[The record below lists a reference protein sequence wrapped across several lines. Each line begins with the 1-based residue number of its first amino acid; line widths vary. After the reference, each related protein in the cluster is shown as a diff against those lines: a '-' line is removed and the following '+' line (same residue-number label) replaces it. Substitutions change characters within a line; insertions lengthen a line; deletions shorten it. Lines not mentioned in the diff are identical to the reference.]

1 MPVSLTFNLL
11 GAGRLGRSLGRL
23 IATGREAVLQD
34 VLTTRADSAVS
45 AVAFI
50 GAGRAVHDL
59 AALRPAGLWL
69 LTPPDAA
76 IAPLATAL
84 AGTGLLRSGDVVCH
98 CSGALPSSLLAPLR
112 AAGAAV
118 ASVHPLKSFAD
129 PAAAAASFAGT
140 WCTAEGDAEALQCL
154 QPLFE
159 RLGARVA
166 RMDAAGKTL
175 YHAAAVL
182 MCNDLV
188 ALMEAGLRSAEAAGL
203 AREAALAMFG
213 PLVRETLDNVFR
225 IGSVRALTGPVARGD
240 AAVVARQHEA
250 LQALDPRLAEAY
262 RALAA
267 LALDLARQQGTDA
280 AALAAVRGVIEQ

>member
-1 MPVSLTFNLL
+1 VSLTVNLL

-23 IATGREAVLQD
+23 IATDRGAVLQD

-84 AGTGLLRSGDVVCH
+84 AGTGLLRAGDVVCH

-203 AREAALAMFG
+203 EREAALAMFG

-240 AAVVARQHEA
+240 AAVVARQHQA

-267 LALDLARQQGTDA
+267 VALDLARQQGADA
-280 AALAAVRGVIEQ
+280 AALAAVRSVIEQ

>member
-1 MPVSLTFNLL
+1 MSLTVNLL

-23 IATGREAVLQD
+23 IATDREAVLQD

-84 AGTGLLRSGDVVCH
+84 AGTGLLRAGDVVCH

-203 AREAALAMFG
+203 EREAALAMFG

-240 AAVVARQHEA
+240 AAVVARQHQA

-267 LALDLARQQGTDA
+267 VALDLARQQGTDA

>member
-1 MPVSLTFNLL
+1 MTLTVNLL
-11 GAGRLGRSLGRL
+11 GAGRLGRTLGRL
-23 IATGREAVLQD
+23 LAGDREVLVQD
-34 VLTTRADSAVS
+34 VLTTRAATAAE

-50 GAGRAVHDL
+50 GAGRPAHDM
-59 AALRPAGLWL
+59 ARLRPAGLWL

-76 IAPLATAL
+76 IAPLAAAL
-84 AGTGLLRSGDVVCH
+84 AGTGLLRAGDVVCH
-98 CSGALPSSLLAPLR
+98 CSGAQPSSLLAPLR
-112 AAGAAV
+112 SAGAVV

-140 WCTAEGDAEALQCL
+140 WCTAEGDAEALQRL

-159 RLGARVA
+159 RFGARVA
-166 RMDAAGKTL
+166 RIDAAGKTL

-188 ALMEAGLRSAEAAGL
+188 ALMEAGLRSAGAAGL
-203 AREAALAMFG
+203 ARDAAQAMFE

-225 IGSVRALTGPVARGD
+225 LGTVRALTGPVARGD
-240 AAVVARQHEA
+240 AAVVARQHQA

-267 LALDLARQQGTDA
+267 VALDLARQQGTDA
-280 AALAAVRGVIEQ
+280 AALAAVRSVIEQ

>member
-1 MPVSLTFNLL
+1 MPQTPTLNLL
-11 GAGRLGRSLGRL
+11 GAGRLGRSVGRL
-23 IATGREAVLQD
+23 IATDREAVLQD

-59 AALRPAGLWL
+59 AALRPADLWL
-69 LTPPDAA
+69 LTPPDAV
-76 IAPLATAL
+76 IAPLAMAL
-84 AGTGLLRSGDVVCH
+84 AGTGLLRAGDVVCH

-112 AAGAAV
+112 AAGASV
-118 ASVHPLKSFAD
+118 ASMHPLKSFAD
-129 PAAAAASFAGT
+129 PAASAASFAGT
-140 WCTAEGDAEALQCL
+140 WCTAEGDAAALQCL

-188 ALMEAGLRSAEAAGL
+188 ALLEAGLRSAEAAGL
-203 AREAALAMFG
+203 ARGAALEMFA

-225 IGSVRALTGPVARGD
+225 LGPARALTGPVLRGD
-240 AAVVARQHEA
+240 AAVVQAQHGA
-250 LQALDPRLAEAY
+250 LEALDPRLAGVY
-262 RALAA
+262 RALAVVA
-267 LALDLARQQGTDA
+267 LELARAQGA
-280 AALAAVRGVIEQ
+280 NPAALAAVDAVLKK

>member
-1 MPVSLTFNLL
+1 
-11 GAGRLGRSLGRL
+11 
-23 IATGREAVLQD
+23 
-34 VLTTRADSAVS
+34 
-45 AVAFI
+45 
-50 GAGRAVHDL
+50 
-59 AALRPAGLWL
+59 
-69 LTPPDAA
+69 
-76 IAPLATAL
+76 
-84 AGTGLLRSGDVVCH
+84 
-98 CSGALPSSLLAPLR
+98 
-112 AAGAAV
+112 
-118 ASVHPLKSFAD
+118 
-129 PAAAAASFAGT
+129 
-140 WCTAEGDAEALQCL
+140 L

-225 IGSVRALTGPVARGD
+225 IGSLRALTGPVARGD
-240 AAVVARQHEA
+240 AAVVARQHQA

-267 LALDLARQQGTDA
+267 VALDLARQQGTDA

>member
-1 MPVSLTFNLL
+1 VSLTVNLL

-23 IATGREAVLQD
+23 IATDREAVLQD

-84 AGTGLLRSGDVVCH
+84 AGTGLLRAGDVVCH

-225 IGSVRALTGPVARGD
+225 IGSLRALTGPVARGD
-240 AAVVARQHEA
+240 AAVVARQHQA

-267 LALDLARQQGTDA
+267 VALDLARQQGTDA

>member
-1 MPVSLTFNLL
+1 MSLTVNLL

-23 IATGREAVLQD
+23 IATDREAVLQD

-84 AGTGLLRSGDVVCH
+84 AGTGLLRAGDVVCH

-225 IGSVRALTGPVARGD
+225 IGSLRALTGPVARGD
-240 AAVVARQHEA
+240 AAVVARQHQA

-267 LALDLARQQGTDA
+267 VALDLARQQGTDA

>member
-1 MPVSLTFNLL
+1 VSLTVNLL

-23 IATGREAVLQD
+23 IATDREAVLQD

-84 AGTGLLRSGDVVCH
+84 AGTGLLRAGDVVCH

-213 PLVRETLDNVFR
+213 PLDNVFR

-240 AAVVARQHEA
+240 AAVVARQHQA

-267 LALDLARQQGTDA
+267 VALDLARQQGTDA

>member
-1 MPVSLTFNLL
+1 MSLTVNLL

-23 IATGREAVLQD
+23 IATDREAVLQD

-84 AGTGLLRSGDVVCH
+84 AGTGLLRAGDVVCH

-140 WCTAEGDAEALQCL
+140 WCTTEGDAEALQCL

-240 AAVVARQHEA
+240 AAVVARQHQA

-267 LALDLARQQGTDA
+267 VALDLARQQGTDA

>member
-23 IATGREAVLQD
+23 IATDREAVLQD

-267 LALDLARQQGTDA
+267 VALDLARQQGTDA
-280 AALAAVRGVIEQ
+280 AALAAVGGVIEQ

>member
-1 MPVSLTFNLL
+1 VSLTVNLL

-23 IATGREAVLQD
+23 IATDREAVLQD

-84 AGTGLLRSGDVVCH
+84 AGTGLLRAGDVVCH

-140 WCTAEGDAEALQCL
+140 WCTTEGDAEALQCL
-154 QPLFE
+154 QPLFK

-225 IGSVRALTGPVARGD
+225 IGSLRALTGPVARGD
-240 AAVVARQHEA
+240 AAVVARQHQA

-267 LALDLARQQGTDA
+267 VALDLARQQGTDA